1 MQNIGGENAGDAFYR
16 YKMPKL
22 IAKIE
27 GRGNGIKT
35 NVVNNVDIA
44 KALERPPEYILKFY
58 GCELGAQTNFDKG
71 TGTSIVNG
79 AHDNKK
85 LSELLEAFI
94 KKYVQCYSCGNPETM
109 MKIKKEFIYLKCK
122 ACGYVSDVDMR
133 HKVNTFILKNPPEN
147 KLSKEERR
155 LKKAEEDRM
164 RDAHESAAREKEKKE
179 KKEKSKDK
187 DKKKDKKDKKK
198 KKGEGEEAENGDAA
212 EGAEGGSAEEEEAEE
227 SDDEVVWMTDTS
239 AAAVAARAA
248 EQLTQA
254 TAAMVTQGNIE
265 AERAEAK
272 KKAKAE
278 AKKKAEEE
286 AKKRAEEAA
295 ALRAALEAGE
305 KLEPAGAESALRA
318 LLAEAGWDWAAGSGG
333 PAAIS
338 KVAAGGLA
346 KKLTVEG
353 GVANKARALYAALF
367 TAGRDAAAAA
377 AAADAEAEDGS
388 DSPRENGDAASN
400 GNGVAAAAAAA
411 GGAKLAPSIG
421 VAAELL
427 GQLAHDAPG
436 QLAQL
441 VALEWLLAVG
451 NPAKMPEA
459 ALALYDAD
467 LAEEDIISCSSLPHC
482 QFVVLSLCH
491 FQVGNPAKMPEAALA
506 LKALYDADL
515 AEEDIISCSSLPHS
529 HLVICCHVIFQVGNP
544 AKMPEAALALKA
556 LYDADLAEEDII
568 LAWHGRSDAAKL
580 LEVPAADAAAVRK
593 AVAAVVDWLQE
604 AESDDEDSEEE
615 SDEE

>member
-58 GCELGAQTNFDKG
+58 GCELGAQTNYDKN

-79 AHDNKK
+79 AHDQKK

-164 RDAHESAAREKEKKE
+164 RDAHESAAREKEKKD

-212 EGAEGGSAEEEEAEE
+212 ENAAGGSGEEEEAEE

-248 EQLTQA
+248 AQLTAA

-265 AERAEAK
+265 AEKAEAK
-272 KKAKAE
+272 KRAKAE

-286 AKKRAEEAA
+286 AAKRAEEAA

-305 KLEPAGAESALRA
+305 KLEPAAAEAAMRG
-318 LLAEAGWDWAAGSGG
+318 LLAEAGWEWAAGTGG

-367 TAGRDAAAAA
+367 TADASPP
-377 AAADAEAEDGS
+377 AAADVEEEDGGG
-388 DSPRENGDAASN
+388 SPRANGDASN
-400 GNGVAAAAAAA
+400 GNSSSNGS
-411 GGAKLAPSIG
+411 GGAKLGPSIS
-421 VAAELL
+421 VAGELL
-427 GQLAHDAPG
+427 SQLAHDAPG

-451 NPAKMPEA
+451 NPAK
-459 ALALYDAD
+459 L
-467 LAEEDIISCSSLPHC
+467 
-482 QFVVLSLCH
+482 
-491 FQVGNPAKMPEAALA
+491 
-506 LKALYDADL
+506 
-515 AEEDIISCSSLPHS
+515 
-529 HLVICCHVIFQVGNP
+529 
-544 AKMPEAALALKA
+544 PEAALALKA

-568 LAWHGRSDAAKL
+568 LAWHGRKDAAKL
-580 LEVPAADAAAVRK
+580 LGVPAADAAAVRK
-593 AVAAVVDWLQE
+593 AVAAVVEWLQE

>member
-94 KKYVQCYSCGNPETM
+94 KTYVQCYSCGNPETM
-109 MKIKKEFIYLKCK
+109 MKIKKEYIYLKCK
-122 ACGYVSDVDMR
+122 ACGYVSNVDMR

-333 PAAIS
+333 RAAIS

-377 AAADAEAEDGS
+377 ADAEAEDGS

-400 GNGVAAAAAAA
+400 GNGAAAAAA

-459 ALALYDAD
+459 
-467 LAEEDIISCSSLPHC
+467 
-482 QFVVLSLCH
+482 V
-491 FQVGNPAKMPEAALA
+491 
-506 LKALYDADL
+506 
-515 AEEDIISCSSLPHS
+515 
-529 HLVICCHVIFQVGNP
+529 
-544 AKMPEAALALKA
+544 LALKA

-604 AESDDEDSEEE
+604 AESDDEDEE
-615 SDEE
+615 